1 MAELTWRSVASA
13 LAAGGALSAV
23 RTCAYFASFLG
34 ALAYVL
40 HAFPWRAL
48 FKQRPLLLL
57 LVPSF
62 SLTAL
67 VLTWRLILLFMVEF
81 TTRYEAH
88 PDPPNLFVEAYA
100 LVSHMP
106 AGWWWSSSLLC
117 WVTVASPVAHVEVAR
132 RRMPARIALAYIC
145 VAFLG
150 AVSLAFPLLFAHLL
164 SLAPRGKPVL
174 REASASGRGSQLWP
188 MCVGAALAAIVA
200 MPLSVHDARPVFI
213 LALVIVHVVLA
224 LPYARAAL
232 TRPKSKVD
240 NGATAAALAL
250 SPGALRVLAGL
261 TAALHLYATA
271 SALTQLRSGTTHE
284 SFMSLARDL
293 VGAAA
298 SNVCQASIA
307 IDAALSSVAG
317 IAFMLLSAEPDEIVH
332 ASACCLLSPFIGPAA
347 GLALFCARRAER
359 DGAAPRKS
367 STHKADKASASRLPA
382 RVARSRSP
390 SRRVR

>member
-1 MAELTWRSVASA
+1 M
-13 LAAGGALSAV
+13 
-23 RTCAYFASFLG
+23 
-34 ALAYVL
+34 
-40 HAFPWRAL
+40 
-48 FKQRPLLLL
+48 
-57 LVPSF
+57 
-62 SLTAL
+62 
-67 VLTWRLILLFMVEF
+67 
-81 TTRYEAH
+81 
-88 PDPPNLFVEAYA
+88 
-100 LVSHMP
+100 
-106 AGWWWSSSLLC
+106 
-117 WVTVASPVAHVEVAR
+117 
-132 RRMPARIALAYIC
+132 
-145 VAFLG
+145 
-150 AVSLAFPLLFAHLL
+150 
-164 SLAPRGKPVL
+164 
-174 REASASGRGSQLWP
+174 
-188 MCVGAALAAIVA
+188 
-200 MPLSVHDARPVFI
+200 
-213 LALVIVHVVLA
+213 
-224 LPYARAAL
+224 
-232 TRPKSKVD
+232 
-240 NGATAAALAL
+240 

-271 SALTQLRSGTTHE
+271 LAHTQLRSGTTHE